1 MTHKLLRVNWLFLL
15 LSILCFW
22 SDPLAGA
29 QSPAITFQNLLVEIW
44 PEYDRPEVLV
54 IYRGE
59 LSPTTP
65 LPAKLTFRLPGY
77 LEAMHA
83 VAVERDGVLVDVNP
97 EVIELRHE
105 GEDLLLTFS
114 TDSAKIQFEYYDP
127 VILKKQNRNRQLA
140 FQFVVPY
147 NIEAIIF
154 EVQEPLQAEDFSLSP
169 EAGNTFIGQDGLTY
183 HTIQL
188 ADLTPPDTFELSA
201 TYQRDTTGLS
211 IQQLTDRSGD
221 PAQDISV
228 VTETPTSGNLNQG
241 YVLIGGG
248 VLLLLAVGGYWWW
261 TSIKPAEPGPSRR
274 RATRPKSRRKG
285 RQKEGNKA
293 PTVASGGF
301 CYRCGTALRDD
312 ANFCHNCGAER
323 RGE

>member
-1 MTHKLLRVNWLFLL
+1 M
-15 LSILCFW
+15 
-22 SDPLAGA
+22 
-29 QSPAITFQNLLVEIW
+29 VEIW

-59 LSPTTP
+59 LSSTTS
-65 LPAKLTFRLPGY
+65 LPIQLTFRLPGY
-77 LEAMHA
+77 IEEMHA
-83 VAVERDGVLVDVNP
+83 VAVERDGGLLDVDP
-97 EVIELRHE
+97 ALIELRHE

-114 TDSAKIQFEYYDP
+114 TDSPKIQFEYYDP
-127 VILKKQNRNRQLA
+127 MILKKQNQNRQLT

-147 NIEAIIF
+147 ALEIAIF
-154 EVQEPLQAEDFSLSP
+154 KVQEPVQAKDFSLTP
-169 EAGNTFIGQDGLTY
+169 EAGDTFIGQDGLTY

-201 TYQRDTTGLS
+201 AYQRDTNELS
-211 IQQLTDRSGD
+211 IQQLTAGSSD
-221 PAQDISV
+221 PAQDISA
-228 VTETPTSGNLNQG
+228 VTETPAREDLNQG

-248 VLLLLAVGGYWWW
+248 VLLILAVGGYWWW
-261 TSIKPAEPGPSRR
+261 TSSRPASPGSSRR

-285 RQKEGNKA
+285 RQRESDKT

-312 ANFCHNCGAER
+312 ASFCHNCGAER
-323 RGE
+323 R